1 MIDVLDHSK
10 RSNLRWF
17 LEKSRKI
24 INHLNESNTV
34 PLLVGGTGQYM
45 WGILEGWDP
54 PIVKPNEKLRLNIEK
69 QIRDQGIK
77 KVIQSYSKIYKLNKN
92 QDLENPRRLI
102 RIIERLEAGF
112 VGNSDKKLKN
122 HNLDC
127 LILGIKI
134 DRTNNDKL
142 LKKRIKRMLKSGWV
156 EEVEHNIKQGIK
168 PNSPAMFSIGYREI
182 LDFINKK
189 VDEEELEEKIYI
201 STRKLMRH
209 QDNWFKKTDKR
220 IKWINF
226 ENAFEEA
233 DIIIS
238 EWLKK

>member
-92 QDLENPRRLI
+92 QDLGRNLFMRQLI
-102 RIIERLEAGF
+102 NIQYDRNDFDFSRGKFRVRGDTIDLLPAYKKKWDIELNFGE
-112 VGNSDKKLKN
+112 
-122 HNLDC
+122 
-127 LILGIKI
+127 IK
-134 DRTNNDKL
+134 
-142 LKKRIKRMLKSGWV
+142 
-156 EEVEHNIKQGIK
+156 
-168 PNSPAMFSIGYREI
+168 
-182 LDFINKK
+182 
-189 VDEEELEEKIYI
+189 
-201 STRKLMRH
+201 
-209 QDNWFKKTDKR
+209 
-220 IKWINF
+220 
-226 ENAFEEA
+226 
-233 DIIIS
+233 
-238 EWLKK
+238 